1 VKEMSFKSGVKGH
14 SGFQP
19 EQLVNVSTGLVYMKL
34 SKNVCICF
42 FHTFRD

>member
-1 VKEMSFKSGVKGH
+1 VKEMCFKSRVKGR

-19 EQLVNVSTGLVYMKL
+19 EQLVNVSTELVYMKL